1 MSLIWK
7 LLRQHLSIF
16 ELGIFFI
23 VNLIGLTIILCG
35 VQLYSDVKPLLT
47 GDESLI
53 GNDYVIITRPVERFG
68 QNPKRFSVDDT
79 LDLRSQEFIKDIGA
93 FTSSEYKVYGG
104 VVFNGQRL
112 STMMFF
118 ESVPDSF
125 IDVDSR
131 TWEYNEGD
139 KVIPI
144 IIPRNYLNLY
154 NFGFSSTQGLPQI
167 TEEMIK
173 RIELDIELSG
183 NNLKEDFKGSI
194 VGFSDRLNT
203 ILVPTTFMQWANNR
217 YAADTNSEPSR
228 LILEVSDPT
237 SPKLTTYLANKGYIT
252 EEKPSESSKAKFLLE
267 AAITVIVIIGVIFC
281 ILSIIILTLTIH
293 LLLQKNIDKLENL
306 TLIGYTPRQVSSPYV
321 RLSIAL
327 NASIMIL
334 GICIAAIAQN
344 QYIRHLSML
353 ANSEL
358 PCSPI
363 AVVVAGIAVAGTT
376 TLFNIYVIR
385 SKINQI
391 SRKR

>member
-1 MSLIWK
+1 MSLVWK

-16 ELGIFFI
+16 ELGIFF
-23 VNLIGLTIILCG
+23 VANLIGLTIILCG
-35 VQLYSDVKPLLT
+35 VQLYSDIKPLLN

-79 LDLRSQEFIKDIGA
+79 LDLRSQEFITDIGA
-93 FTSSEYKVYGG
+93 FASSEYKVYGG

-118 ESVPDSF
+118 ESVPDTF

-131 TWEYNEGD
+131 AWKYNEGD

-203 ILVPTTFMQWANNR
+203 ILVPATFMQWANNR
-217 YAADTNSEPSR
+217 YATNNSTEPSR
-228 LILEVSDPT
+228 LILEVSDPA
-237 SPKLTTYLANKGYIT
+237 SPELTTYLDDKGYIT

-267 AAITVIVIIGVIFC
+267 AAIAVIVIIGVIFS

-306 TLIGYTPRQVSSPYV
+306 ALIGYTPRQVSSPYV
-321 RLSIAL
+321 RLSITL

-344 QYIRHLSML
+344 QYMGHLSML

-358 PCSPI
+358 HYSPI
-363 AVVVAGIAVAGTT
+363 AATVTGIVVAGAT
-376 TLFNIYVIR
+376 TLFNIYIIR